1 MKKILTLLAVMVA
14 VLASCNKNE
23 IAPSEK
29 GTCANLKLD
38 VTVSYPG
45 EQTKALIK
53 EDWAN
58 GDLIKIWYD
67 ANTGEA
73 PDLVIEYNGTGWDKA
88 TGVSVSSNTPSA
100 SGTLK
105 AVYSDKVAVAAN
117 GIGYTYDGETISFNI
132 SEWIFLTEVQVFVSG
147 IIGDNAA
154 QYTLACDKF
163 TPVAGPGEEYTVT
176 ATGISANKGTKGV
189 AVTGISISNADG
201 VAFVFATAEYS
212 QTATDFIFTLTDHT
226 SSSAV
231 VKKYP
236 AINPLPKNNS
246 FIKAIKIAGSKFV
259 TPTSVSSV
267 SEANSFIGTN
277 GDGAKSVDLTGAT
290 ITSEDVVADNTVH
303 LVLKAT
309 SPSNVVSFVLPA
321 IPDGLKDNGC
331 TGWTIECKH
340 GCPTEKVNVEAS
352 DGSSITILAPNSHVI
367 LTGGSYAS
375 INART
380 GYNTFVVP
388 SGVTISNL
396 KVEQGAV
403 EIHGTVT
410 ALTVSPLQGE
420 NVLFRSCE
428 GLSQT
433 VFDKIKGT
441 DHNYIDPSYEAVQNN
456 GAWDIVLKPIDIPVT
471 SVSLSGFPEGN
482 TIFAGTSVTLT
493 ATVAPADATNKNLIW
508 KSNNNA
514 AAIVDQNGKVTGVAP
529 GSANITVTTVD
540 GCKTATCAITVNAT
554 PVTSVTLD
562 KTSAS
567 LKAGETVTLTAT
579 VNPDNATDKTV
590 TWTTSDATV
599 ATVSNG
605 VVIAKKAG
613 TATITAKAGEKTATC
628 AITVTETSLGGNP
641 NNDPW
646 SNGSD
651 SGFNIGDDE
660 L

>member
-189 AVTGISISNADG
+189 AVTGISNSDG

-212 QTATDFIFTLTDHT
+212 QTATDFIFTLTNNT

-231 VKKYP
+231 VKKYTP
-236 AINPLPKNNS
+236 SNPLPENKS
-246 FIKAIKIAGSKFV
+246 VIKAIKIASNKFV
-259 TPTSVSSV
+259 APTSASSV
-267 SEANSFIGTN
+267 TNANNFIGTN
-277 GDGAKSVDLTGAT
+277 EENAKSVDLTGAN
-290 ITSEDVVADNTVH
+290 ITSEDVAADKTVH

-309 SPSNVVSFVLPA
+309 SPSDMVSFALPD
-321 IPDGLKDNGC
+321 IPQNLKNNGC
-331 TGWTIECKH
+331 TGWTIESKT
-340 GCPTEKVNVEAS
+340 GYPTEKVIVNAPA
-352 DGSSITILAPNSHVI
+352 GSSITIQAPTSHVI
-367 LTGGSYAS
+367 LTGESYTS

-388 SGVTISNL
+388 SGVTIANL
-396 KVEQGAV
+396 TVEQGAV
-403 EIHGTVT
+403 EIHGTVN
-410 ALTVSPLQGE
+410 ALTVSPVQGE

-456 GAWDIVLKPIDIPVT
+456 GAWDIVLKPIDIHVT
-471 SVSLSGFPEGN
+471 AVSLSGFPEDN
-482 TIFAGTSVTLT
+482 TISAGTSVSLT

-514 AAIVDQNGKVTGVAP
+514 AAIVDQNGKVTGVAS

-540 GCKTATCAITVNAT
+540 GC
-554 PVTSVTLD
+554 
-562 KTSAS
+562 
-567 LKAGETVTLTAT
+567 
-579 VNPDNATDKTV
+579 
-590 TWTTSDATV
+590 
-599 ATVSNG
+599 
-605 VVIAKKAG
+605 
-613 TATITAKAGEKTATC
+613 KTATC

>member
-1 MKKILTLLAVMVA
+1 MKRILTLLAVMA
-14 VLASCNKNE
+14 TVLSSCSKNE

-45 EQTKALIK
+45 EQTKAIIK

-58 GDLIKIWYD
+58 GDLIKIWYGS
-67 ANTGEA
+67 NTGNT
-73 PDLVIEYNGTGWDKA
+73 PDLVIKYDGTDWDTEGA
-88 TGVSVSSNTPSA
+88 PTTPSA

-117 GIGYTYDGETISFNI
+117 GISYTYVGGTISFNI
-132 SEWIFLTEVQVFVSG
+132 SEWIFLTEVQVVVK
-147 IIGDNAA
+147 DLDDTNADK
-154 QYTLACDKF
+154 YTLACDKF
-163 TPVAGPGEEYTVT
+163 TPVASSGEKYTVT
-176 ATGISANKGTKGV
+176 TTEISARKEAKGD
-189 AVTGISISNADG
+189 AVTGISNDDG
-201 VAFVFATAEYS
+201 VAFVFATADYS
-212 QTATDFIFTLTDHT
+212 STTAAFKFTLVDNTSGTVERIYTAT
-226 SSSAV
+226 
-231 VKKYP
+231 K
-236 AINPLPKNNS
+236 PLQKNN
-246 FIKAIKIAGSKFV
+246 FVIKAIKIASGDFV
-259 TPTSVSSV
+259 ANKPFSSV
-267 SEANSFIGTN
+267 AEANTFIGTN
-277 GDGAKSVDLTGAT
+277 EDDAKSVDLTSAE
-290 ITSEDVVADNTVH
+290 ITDGDVAEDGTVH

-309 SPSNVVSFVLPA
+309 SPSDLVSFVLPA
-321 IPDGLKDNGC
+321 IPGGLGC
-331 TGWTIECKH
+331 TGWTIECEQ
-340 GCPTEKVNVEAS
+340 GCPTEKVNVEAPN
-352 DGSSITILAPNSHVI
+352 GSCITILAPNSHVI

-388 SGVTISNL
+388 SGVTSSNL

-441 DHNYIDPSYEAVQNN
+441 DHNYIDPSYEAIQNN
-456 GAWDIVLKPIDIPVT
+456 GAWDIVLKPIDIHVT
-471 SVSLSGFPEGN
+471 AVSLSGFPEGN
-482 TIFAGTSVTLT
+482 TISAGTSVSLT

-514 AAIVDQNGKVTGVAP
+514 AAIVDQNGKVTGVAS

-540 GCKTATCAITVNAT
+540 GF
-554 PVTSVTLD
+554 
-562 KTSAS
+562 
-567 LKAGETVTLTAT
+567 
-579 VNPDNATDKTV
+579 
-590 TWTTSDATV
+590 
-599 ATVSNG
+599 
-605 VVIAKKAG
+605 
-613 TATITAKAGEKTATC
+613 KTATC

-651 SGFNIGDDE
+651 SGFDIGDDE
-660 L
+660 

>member
-1 MKKILTLLAVMVA
+1 MAA
-14 VLASCNKNE
+14 VLSSCSKNE
-23 IAPSEK
+23 IEP
-29 GTCANLKLD
+29 
-38 VTVSYPG
+38 VSKNDGKDIVLNIRVSNPG
-45 EQTKALIK
+45 ADDTKALIK
-53 EDWAN
+53 TGWAAN
-58 GDLIKIWYD
+58 DEISIWYD
-67 ANTGEA
+67 SNVQET
-73 PDLVIEYNGTGWDKA
+73 PDLVVTYNGEKWIQKEGA
-88 TGVSVSSNTPSA
+88 VISGNTPST
-100 SGTLK
+100 GTGKYAK
-105 AVYSDKVAVAAN
+105 ALYNGKVKVASKDS
-117 GIGYTYDGETISFNI
+117 YTYDGTTLTFNI
-132 SEWIFLTEVQVFVSG
+132 ANWKFLTEIQVVVY
-147 IIGDNAA
+147 GDDIDGTKPSD
-154 QYTLACDKF
+154 YTLSCDKF
-163 TPVAGPGEEYTVT
+163 TPCTGYNVGSEAIT
-176 ATGISANKGTKGV
+176 ASTGAKNTAAPGISN
-189 AVTGISISNADG
+189 SDG

-212 QTATDFIFTLTDHT
+212 QTATDFIFTLTNNT

-231 VKKYP
+231 VKKYTP
-236 AINPLPKNNS
+236 SNPLPENKS
-246 FIKAIKIAGSKFV
+246 VIKAIKIASNKFV
-259 TPTSVSSV
+259 APTSASSV
-267 SEANSFIGTN
+267 TNANNFIGTN
-277 GDGAKSVDLTGAT
+277 EEDAKSVDLTGAN
-290 ITSEDVVADNTVH
+290 ITSEDVAADKTVH

-367 LTGGSYAS
+367 LTGGSYTS

-388 SGVTISNL
+388 SGVTIADL

-403 EIHGTVT
+403 EIHGTVNS
-410 ALTVSPLQGE
+410 LTVSPLQGE

-456 GAWDIVLKPIDIPVT
+456 GAWDIVLKPIDIHVT
-471 SVSLSGFPEGN
+471 AVSLSGFPEDN
-482 TIFAGTSVTLT
+482 TISAGTSVSLT

-540 GCKTATCAITVNAT
+540 GCKTATCAITV
-554 PVTSVTLD
+554 
-562 KTSAS
+562 
-567 LKAGETVTLTAT
+567 
-579 VNPDNATDKTV
+579 
-590 TWTTSDATV
+590 
-599 ATVSNG
+599 
-605 VVIAKKAG
+605 
-613 TATITAKAGEKTATC
+613 
-628 AITVTETSLGGNP
+628 TETSLGGNP

-651 SGFNIGDDE
+651 SGFNIGDDD
-660 L
+660 